1 MVTTYQADLV
11 PSEDDSTTPRMRFL
25 CGGAGGLAPILVS
38 LILADAALLAMSL
51 RDPYFLAG
59 FGVRSVGLF
68 MLGGLWA
75 WMHVSEHDP
84 KKLFQLGI
92 VAPAMIIGM
101 IHASDAAKANGLD
114 GASAAPAFSFS
125 IISSAYANEHTTS
138 QERTDEPSPTE
149 RFIKGLLGRR

>member
-1 MVTTYQADLV
+1 MVTTYQSNLV
-11 PSEDDSTTPRMRFL
+11 PSEGEPTTSRMRFL
-25 CGGAGGLAPILVS
+25 CGGAGGMAPILVS
-38 LILADAALLAMSL
+38 LILADATLLAVYL

-59 FGVRSVGLF
+59 FGVRSFGLF
-68 MLGGLWA
+68 VLGGLWA

-101 IHASDAAKANGLD
+101 IHASDAAKANGLE
-114 GASAAPAFSFS
+114 GASGASGFSFS
-125 IISSAYANEHTTS
+125 IISSAHANEHTTS
-138 QERTDEPSPTE
+138 EESTDEPSPTE